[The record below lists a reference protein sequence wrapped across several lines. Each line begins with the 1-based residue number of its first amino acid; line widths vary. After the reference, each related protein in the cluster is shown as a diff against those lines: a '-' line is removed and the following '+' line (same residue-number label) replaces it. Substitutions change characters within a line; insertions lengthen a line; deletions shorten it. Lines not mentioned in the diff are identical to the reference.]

1 MADMFAPSA
10 GDTESSR
17 QQSSPATAM
26 EWSRALSKYQT
37 PSMLRASTELAIT
50 LIPFVASWAGACW
63 SLMHGYILL
72 YAVLLV
78 PAFGFLVRLFLIQ
91 HDCGH
96 QAFFGS
102 RRLND
107 AVGRLISVI
116 TITPYDHWRRAH
128 AIHHATSGNLS
139 RRGVG
144 DIDTLTVAEYNAR
157 TGAQRW
163 RYRLY
168 RNPLVMFA
176 IGPLFVF
183 ALQNRIPAGFLRGGW
198 RPWASTMGTNLSIA
212 VVVAVL
218 IATVGIRN
226 LLLVQGPITVC
237 SAALG
242 GWLFY
247 IQHQFET
254 TSWDDSAHWTM
265 REAAL
270 HGSSHYELPAVLQW
284 FTANI
289 GIHHVHHLC
298 SRIPFYRL
306 PRVLNDFPELRS
318 TGRLTLRE
326 SLKCAR
332 LTLWDSARRRLVTFR
347 EAANPS

>member
-1 MADMFAPSA
+1 M
-10 GDTESSR
+10 TETVTEPEFDVVSSTKTLQR
-17 QQSSPATAM
+17 TALD
-26 EWSRALSKYQT
+26 WSRLLSKYQT
-37 PSMLRASTELAIT
+37 PSSARASVELGIT
-50 LIPFVASWAGACW
+50 LLPFVACWAGACW
-63 SLMHGYILL
+63 ALQHGFVML
-72 YAVLLV
+72 YLALLV

-96 QAFFGS
+96 QAFFGN

-107 AVGRLISVI
+107 AVGRLTSII

-144 DIDTLTVAEYNAR
+144 DIDTLTVDEYNAR
-157 TGAQRW
+157 SNGKRW

-168 RNPLVMFA
+168 RSPFVMFA
-176 IGPLFVF
+176 IGPLFIF
-183 ALQNRIPAGFLRGGW
+183 ALQNRVPAGFFRAGW
-198 RPWASTMGTNLSIA
+198 RPWASTMGTNLALAAVIA
-212 VVVAVL
+212 ALVAL
-218 IATVGIRN
+218 VGWRT
-226 LLLVQGPITVC
+226 LFLVHGPIMLC

-247 IQHQFET
+247 VQHQFQE
-254 TSWDDSAHWTM
+254 TSWDESANWTM

-270 HGSSHYELPAVLQW
+270 HGSSHYELPTVLRW

-306 PRVLNDFPELRS
+306 PRVLDDHPELRS
-318 TGRLTLRE
+318 TGRLTFLE
-326 SLKCAR
+326 SLHCVR
-332 LTLWDSARRRLVTFR
+332 LTLWDSAKRRLVTFH
-347 EAANPS
+347 EAAGS